1 VQRKFR
7 KRHVVIAAFL
17 LLWAGTAWWH
27 SSKPLP
33 NGLHVTGDW
42 QTVDAKSISFLT
54 DLTFADNYGQI
65 SAQQAIHRTTIDLIR
80 KAQDFLILDYFLFN
94 SQGGPAGPIRY
105 DGLLRPVAIEMR
117 EALRE
122 LRTTQPTIPIL
133 LLVDPI
139 NSYYRGTAP
148 AELAAMEQLGIN
160 VVVVNLDVLRDSNPT
175 YSGLWRLLAGWW
187 LRPGIN
193 GRWDNPLDA
202 AGPALTLGALTRI
215 PHFKANHRKL
225 ALTGDGTGSIR
236 GIVSSAN
243 PHDAS
248 SAHSN
253 VAVQLQGEF
262 LRPLLR
268 SELAIARFSGWR
280 GEAALFDHGGDA
292 HGNDAPAQTSAPAAL
307 STTVTRAAVITEGAI
322 RETLLSTMANT
333 GANDSIDLALFYL
346 TDRAI
351 IDALLAAAR
360 RGVTI
365 RIVLDPNKDAFGFE
379 KSGLPNRQVASELIT
394 GSDGAIRLRWYR
406 THGEQFH
413 SKFAAIRRGQQLW
426 LMLGSAN
433 YTRRN
438 LGDYNLEANV
448 MVETP
453 VDGPLAKQISVWFEA
468 LWSNRPGS
476 TEYTADA
483 EVYAEPSQTRYW
495 LYRLAEATGL
505 STF

>member
-1 VQRKFR
+1 VQRKLR

-33 NGLHVTGDW
+33 AGLHITGAW
-42 QTVDAKSISFLT
+42 QTIDAKSLSFLT
-54 DLTFADNYGQI
+54 DQTFADNYGQL
-65 SAQQAIHRTTIDLIR
+65 SAQQSIHRTTIDLIH

-94 SQGGPAGPIRY
+94 SQGGPAGPLRY

-122 LRTTQPTIPIL
+122 LRAAQPNIPIL
-133 LLVDPI
+133 LLIDPI
-139 NSYYRGTAP
+139 NDYYRGTAP
-148 AELAAMEQLGIN
+148 AELAALEQLGIN
-160 VVVVNLDVLRDSNPT
+160 VVVVKLDVLRDSNPI

-187 LRPGIN
+187 LRPGVN

-225 ALTGDGTGSIR
+225 VLTGDGAGSIR
-236 GIVSSAN
+236 GIISSAN

-253 VAVQLQGEF
+253 VAAQLQGEF

-280 GEAALFDHGGDA
+280 GEAAQFDRADVA
-292 HGNDAPAQTSAPAAL
+292 AAQTAPTATKSPAD
-307 STTVTRAAVITEGAI
+307 TRAAVITEGAI
-322 RETLLSTMANT
+322 REQLLTALTNT
-333 GANDSIDLALFYL
+333 AANDSIDLALFYL

-351 IDALLAAAR
+351 VDSLLAAAA

-394 GSDGAIRLRWYR
+394 GSDGAIHLRWYR

-413 SKFAAIRRGQQLW
+413 SKFAAVRRGQQLW
-426 LMLGSAN
+426 FTLGSAN

-453 VDGPLAKQISVWFEA
+453 NDSPLAQQINVWFEA